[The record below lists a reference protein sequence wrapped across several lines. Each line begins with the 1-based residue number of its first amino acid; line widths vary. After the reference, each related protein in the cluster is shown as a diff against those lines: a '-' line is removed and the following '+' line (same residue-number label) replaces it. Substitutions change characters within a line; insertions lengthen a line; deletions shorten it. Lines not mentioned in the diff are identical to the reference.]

1 MASRIPVANAAPTI
15 RIGDG
20 PPFLRFFAFFD
31 PVAALSRAAC
41 ELLQP
46 RRAPFDEKVGLG
58 HRFIG
63 GDSPVA
69 TRHIF
74 DAARRAAIVAPA
86 LSPA

>member
-1 MASRIPVANAAPTI
+1 MCSS
-15 RIGDG
+15 D
-20 PPFLRFFAFFD
+20 L
-31 PVAALSRAAC
+31 VAALGRAAR

-46 RRAPFDEKVGLG
+46 RRAPLDEKIGLG